1 MVTAGSC
8 YFLPQFMKSVIS
20 FYIYIYLCYTN
31 IIKYTNMCSAA
42 DLLCAQL
49 PIQAAG
55 MFHVKGL
62 QSQAVG

>member
-1 MVTAGSC
+1 MR
-8 YFLPQFMKSVIS
+8 
-20 FYIYIYLCYTN
+20 
-31 IIKYTNMCSAA
+31 SAA